1 MFLTV
6 REWRK
11 LREISQKSAAD
22 ALGIHVN
29 TYSNWEKKPE
39 TIPIKYCYQ
48 LANLFDVSVAD
59 ICFDPTLQNV
69 GNGVEA

>member
-11 LREISQKSAAD
+11 IKEISQQSAAD

-29 TYSNWEKKPE
+29 TYMKWEKKPE
-39 TIPIKYCYQ
+39 MIPIKYGYQ
-48 LANLFDVSVAD
+48 LAALFGVSVAD
-59 ICFDPTLQNV
+59 ICFDETLQNV
-69 GNGVEA
+69 GSV

>member
-11 LREISQKSAAD
+11 IKEISPQSAAD

-29 TYSNWEKKPE
+29 TYMKWEKRPE
-39 TIPIKYCYQ
+39 MIPIKYGYQ
-48 LANLFDVSVAD
+48 LAALFGVSVGD
-59 ICFDPTLQNV
+59 ICFDPALQNV
-69 GNGVEA
+69 ETV